1 MPLDDTRRPTGAKPA
16 KTAAAPTKPDAFL
29 EARADLDREYLA
41 LLGHARS
48 AKDKTGLKYW
58 HTTEA
63 ERLDG
68 REREE
73 AKLAAIKGGVFPD
86 LKLNPLEAGTKLTVY
101 SSKLLT
107 IGLQVDRRPAATD
120 VDKMVAFLEK
130 SGVKPSLLKLAVKR
144 NTPKAGVANVY
155 TALLV
160 TG

>member
-1 MPLDDTRRPTGAKPA
+1 MPLDDTRRHARAKPI
-16 KTAAAPTKPDAFL
+16 KVTPAPAKPDAFL
-29 EARADLDREYLA
+29 DARADLDRDYLA
-41 LLGHARS
+41 LLGRAKT

-58 HTTEA
+58 YTTEA

-73 AKLAAIKGGVFPD
+73 AKLAAVKGGLFPD
-86 LKLNPLEAGTKLTVY
+86 LKLNPLKAGTKQTVY

-120 VDKMVAFLEK
+120 VDRMVAFLEK
-130 SGVKPSLLKLAVKR
+130 NGVKPALLKLAVKR
-144 NTPKAGVANVY
+144 CTPPAGVANVY

-160 TG
+160 A